1 MNKAQDLL
9 WVEKYRPSTIDECI
23 LTATNEKTFKEII
36 KSSTIPNMLLTGVSG
51 CGKTTVARAL
61 CDELDVDS
69 IFINASEESGI
80 DTLRNKIR
88 NFASTVSMH
97 GGRKVII
104 LDEADHLN
112 PASTQPALR
121 GAIEE
126 FAANCRFIFTA
137 NYKNKLIPALH
148 SRCTEVLFQIPSK
161 EKPKI
166 AGKFMERAM
175 YVLKSESVKLKSPEI
190 IAELIKKYYPD
201 FRRVLNELQR
211 YSMSGEVDEGILT
224 VLSEVET
231 KKLMDALKNKQFTT
245 MRKWVVENMDQEPSR
260 IFRKLYDNL
269 YAVLEPGS
277 IPQAVLIIANYDYRS
292 AFVGDAEINLVACL
306 AEIMVDCEFK

>member
-9 WVEKYRPSTIDECI
+9 WVEKYRPSTIDDCI

-112 PASTQPALR
+112 PSSTQPALR

-148 SRCTEVLFQIPSK
+148 SRCTEIQFQIPSK

-269 YAVLEPGS
+269 YTVLEPGS

>member
-9 WVEKYRPSTIDECI
+9 WVEKYRPNTIDDCI
-23 LTATNEKTFKEII
+23 LTATNEKTFKDII
-36 KSSTIPNMLLTGVSG
+36 KSSTVPNMLLTGVSG

-148 SRCTEVLFQIPSK
+148 SRCTEIQFQIPSK

-269 YAVLEPGS
+269 YTVLEPGS
-277 IPQAVLIIANYDYRS
+277 IPQAVLILANYDYRS

>member
-9 WVEKYRPSTIDECI
+9 WVEKYRPSTIDDCI

-148 SRCTEVLFQIPSK
+148 SRCTEIQFQIPSK